1 MLHRKQHVTNI
12 LLLVPA
18 LVILLLL
25 TVYPLVSVA
34 YISLYQYDYIGGTK
48 RFVGL
53 ENYARLADDLFFL
66 ASVRNTVVFSLLATL
81 SQVVLG
87 LFLAILFN
95 REFFGRRLIIPL
107 MIFPMLLSTM
117 VVSAI
122 WRAWFHFDYGF
133 LNNLLRALGL
143 GGVRWLFDPDI
154 ALYSIVLVDLWQ
166 WTPMV
171 FLILLAGLQAIPR
184 EHYEAAQIDGASG
197 FQILC
202 YVTLPLLQGHIFLAT
217 LLRTVDS
224 FKLFDK
230 VYALTG
236 GGPGIATESISTYI
250 YREGFRFFNLGQA
263 SAASIVML
271 AAACLLAAVYIRQ
284 VLRGQRP

>member
-1 MLHRKQHVTNI
+1 MLHRQQHATKI
-12 LLLVPA
+12 LLLLPA
-18 LVILLLL
+18 LIIILLL

-34 YISLYQYDYIGGTK
+34 YISFFYYDYIGGTK
-48 RFVGL
+48 QFVGID
-53 ENYARLADDLFFL
+53 NYTRLANDLFFL
-66 ASVRNTVVFSLLATL
+66 VSIRNTVVFSLLATL

-87 LFLAILFN
+87 LLLAILFN
-95 REFFGRRLIIPL
+95 REFLGRRLIIPL

-143 GGVRWLFDPDI
+143 SGVRWLFDPDI

-171 FLILLAGLQAIPR
+171 LLILLAGLQSIPR
-184 EHYEAAQIDGASG
+184 ENYEAAQLDGASG
-197 FQILC
+197 LQAFRYI
-202 YVTLPLLQGHIFLAT
+202 TLPLLQGHIFLAA

-224 FKLFDK
+224 FRLFDK
-230 VYALTG
+230 VHALTG
-236 GGPGIATESISTYI
+236 GGPGIATETIATYI

-263 SAASIVML
+263 SAASMVML
-271 AAACLLAAVYIRQ
+271 ALACGLSAVYIRK
-284 VLRGQRP
+284 VLRGQVQ

>member
-1 MLHRKQHVTNI
+1 MLHRQQNLARI

-18 LVILLLL
+18 GVILLLL
-25 TVYPLVSVA
+25 TVYPLVMVA
-34 YISLYQYDYIGGTK
+34 YQSLFYYDYIGGVR

-53 ENYARLADDLFFL
+53 ENYANLVGDHFF
-66 ASVRNTVVFSLLATL
+66 SVSIRNTIVFSLLATL

-95 REFFGRRLIIPL
+95 REFRGRRLIIPII
-107 MIFPMLLSTM
+107 IFPMLLSTM

-133 LNNLLRALGL
+133 LNNLLRTLGV

-154 ALYSIVLVDLWQ
+154 ALYAIVLVDLWQ

-171 FLILLAGLQAIPR
+171 FLILLAGLQSIPR
-184 EHYEAAQIDGASG
+184 ENYEAAQVDGAAG
-197 FQILC
+197 WQILC
-202 YVTLPLLQGHIFLAT
+202 YITLPLLQGHLFLAA
-217 LLRTVDS
+217 LLRTIDS

-230 VYALTG
+230 VFALTG
-236 GGPGIATESISTYI
+236 GGPGIATESISMYI
-250 YREGFRFFNLGQA
+250 YREGFRFFNVGQA
-263 SAASIVML
+263 SAASMVML
-271 AAACLLAAVYIRQ
+271 AVACVLAGVYIRQ
-284 VLRGQRP
+284 VLRGQLR